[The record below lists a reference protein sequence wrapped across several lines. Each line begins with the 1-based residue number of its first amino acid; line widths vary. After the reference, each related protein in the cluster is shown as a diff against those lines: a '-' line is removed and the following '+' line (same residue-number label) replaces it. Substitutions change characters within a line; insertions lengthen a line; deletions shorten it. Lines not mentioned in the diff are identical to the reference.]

1 MLRPRSPQPCSR
13 CLSRRLR
20 RPFDRST
27 YTSMSSGRS
36 PAESA
41 WPRIAPRG
49 CRGRSWPRFAL
60 SSALG
65 EACRRDLLARPL
77 ARPSGSRF
85 ARSFPSKCCAFLRR
99 ITAPRFALVRAIH
112 RRSASPGFVA
122 RVYALFQRYAPRH
135 ACASARLSRTAA
147 LRVAKLA
154 HRAFNPRLARPTL
167 SKRTSCPPRSKT
179 VFATQRAAGLV

>member
-1 MLRPRSPQPCSR
+1 MICWIPSSPAFASASSPAIHCYLFPAPIRCPLLVCLSMLRPRSPQPCSR

-65 EACRRDLLARPL
+65 EDWSRSSLAPVPRPASPAPSIAESRRLASSREYALLAML
-77 ARPSGSRF
+77 
-85 ARSFPSKCCAFLRR
+85 
-99 ITAPRFALVRAIH
+99 APRRVCREPPL
-112 RRSASPGFVA
+112 SAS
-122 RVYALFQRYAPRH
+122 LSSLIAPPI
-135 ACASARLSRTAA
+135 
-147 LRVAKLA
+147 LA
-154 HRAFNPRLARPTL
+154 E
-167 SKRTSCPPRSKT
+167 
-179 VFATQRAAGLV
+179 LVQH